1 MRIVH
6 VVGARPQFVKL
17 AVLAR
22 ALDADAGLD
31 WQQVV
36 VHTGQHYDESMSA
49 RFFEEFGLAPPARN
63 LAVGSGP
70 HGAQTGQMLAGLETA
85 FAELAPDLVI
95 VYGDTNSTLAGAL
108 AAVKMGI
115 PVAHVEAGLR
125 SFNRAMPEEINRVA
139 TDHVADLLLA
149 PTREALAHLEREGLA
164 ARSHWVGDVM
174 ADAVLRASDR
184 ARCDSEARVRLGL
197 AGRRFALAT
206 VHRAQATEPAV
217 LAGLLQALDECAR
230 DFDALVLPLHPRTRA
245 AIQALDPDWQ
255 APPGW
260 IVCEP
265 LGHADML
272 ALVQDAAVVL
282 TDSGGLQKE
291 AFLLGTPCVTL
302 REETEWTESV
312 LAGGNVVAG
321 LAPGSVVNALHRLLA
336 CAPSRSA
343 LAALAADC
351 YGQGQAGPRIVA
363 ALIAFREG
371 RDDD

>member
-1 MRIVH
+1 VRIAAILSAH
-6 VVGARPQFVKL
+6 
-17 AVLAR
+17 
-22 ALDADAGLD
+22 
-31 WQQVV
+31 
-36 VHTGQHYDESMSA
+36 DEA
-49 RFFEEFGLAPPARN
+49 
-63 LAVGSGP
+63 
-70 HGAQTGQMLAGLETA
+70 
-85 FAELAPDLVI
+85 
-95 VYGDTNSTLAGAL
+95 
-108 AAVKMGI
+108 
-115 PVAHVEAGLR
+115 
-125 SFNRAMPEEINRVA
+125 
-139 TDHVADLLLA
+139 
-149 PTREALAHLEREGLA
+149 EAL
-164 ARSHWVGDVM
+164 
-174 ADAVLRASDR
+174 
-184 ARCDSEARVRLGL
+184 
-197 AGRRFALAT
+197 
-206 VHRAQATEPAV
+206 PAV

-351 YGQGQAGPRIVA
+351 YGQGQAGARIVA